1 MIITSPKSSGQ
12 LILATGIAY
21 KTRGGRGSAMIG
33 RTIFLV
39 KPRKKTSVYDS
50 TKSYLVTASF
60 CKNRCQEVTVTVSK
74 NELKIVLDKLDTVK
88 LELLRLRAMLLPEE
102 EASEEE
108 KKEIE
113 NARKEIAKG
122 SKISLEDLVKELN
135 C

>member
-1 MIITSPKSSGQ
+1 M
-12 LILATGIAY
+12 
-21 KTRGGRGSAMIG
+21 
-33 RTIFLV
+33 
-39 KPRKKTSVYDS
+39 
-50 TKSYLVTASF
+50 
-60 CKNRCQEVTVTVSK
+60 TVTVNK
-74 NELKIVLDKLDTVK
+74 NELKIMLDKLDTVK

-113 NARKEIAKG
+113 NAIKEIAEG